1 MADAGQFR
9 KVKSIIEADP
19 ARKVIVVSAA
29 GKRFKDDQRE
39 VAQGYE
45 CGLALEKYADLHEG
59 DVLESYIIE
68 EYRD

>member
-29 GKRFKDDQRE
+29 GKRFKDDHK
-39 VAQGYE
+39 
-45 CGLALEKYADLHEG
+45 LTDLCTCAMRTK
-59 DVLESYIIE
+59 STASAATPCST
-68 EYRD
+68 

>member
-29 GKRFKDDQRE
+29 GKRFKDDHK
-39 VAQGYE
+39 
-45 CGLALEKYADLHEG
+45 LTDLLYLCHAHK
-59 DVLESYIIE
+59 STASAATPCSI
-68 EYRD
+68 